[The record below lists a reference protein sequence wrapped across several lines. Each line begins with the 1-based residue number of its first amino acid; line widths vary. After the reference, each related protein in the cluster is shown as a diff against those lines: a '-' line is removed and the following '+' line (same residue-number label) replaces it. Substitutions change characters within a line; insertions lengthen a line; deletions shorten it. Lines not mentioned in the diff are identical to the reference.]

1 MALFKFAGVLRA
13 RVAQENAAKAE
24 VARSRVA
31 ASAAMAEVH
40 RQSATL
46 DEAEKAGYSTANALA
61 VALATRQAMAAEL
74 SFAQGEADEADV
86 IVENRKADL
95 AAAARQ
101 RKAMEKLAERH
112 SATRRHRADIAE
124 RAEVDD
130 LTNGRY
136 TASQRNQRK
145 DRHGDK

>member
-1 MALFKFAGVLRA
+1 MA
-13 RVAQENAAKAE
+13 
-24 VARSRVA
+24 
-31 ASAAMAEVH
+31 
-40 RQSATL
+40 
-46 DEAEKAGYSTANALA
+46 DSTANALA
-61 VALATRQAMAAEL
+61 VALATRQAMAAEMT
-74 SFAQGEADEADV
+74 FAQGRVDEAEE

-112 SATRRHRADIAE
+112 AVTRRHRADVAE

-145 DRHGDK
+145 DRHGD

>member
-24 VARSRVA
+24 VARSRANVNA
-31 ASAAMAEVH
+31 AIAEVH

-61 VALATRQAMAAEL
+61 VALATRQAIAAEL
-74 SFAQGEADEADV
+74 SFAQGRVEEAEE

-112 SATRRHRADIAE
+112 AATRRHRADVAE

-145 DRHGDK
+145 DRHGS

>member
-13 RVAQENAAKAE
+13 RVAQENAAKSE
-24 VARSRVA
+24 VARSRLA

-46 DEAEKAGYSTANALA
+46 DEAEKTSYSTANALA
-61 VALATRQAMAAEL
+61 VALANWQALAGEL
-74 SFAQGEADEADV
+74 TLAQGRADEAEV

-112 SATRRHRADIAE
+112 AATRRHRADLAE
-124 RAEVDD
+124 RSEVDD

-136 TASQRNQRK
+136 TASRRNQRK
-145 DRHGDK
+145 DRHGS

>member
-24 VARSRVA
+24 VARSRTTA
-31 ASAAMAEVH
+31 NAAMAEVH

-46 DEAEKAGYSTANALA
+46 DQAEKADYSTANALA
-61 VALATRQAMAAEL
+61 VAMATRQAMAAEL
-74 SFAQGEADEADV
+74 AFAVGKAEEAEV
-86 IVENRKADL
+86 IVKNRKVDL

-112 SATRRHRADIAE
+112 AATRRHRADVAE

-145 DRHGDK
+145 DRHGD

>member
-1 MALFKFAGVLRA
+1 MSLFKFSGVLRA

-24 VARSRVA
+24 VARSQFA
-31 ASAAMAEVH
+31 ANAAMDEVH

-46 DEAEKAGYSTANALA
+46 DEAEKVDYSTANALA
-61 VALATRQAMAAEL
+61 VAMATRQAMAAEL
-74 SFAQGEADEADV
+74 SFAMGRVEEADV

-112 SATRRHRADIAE
+112 AVTRRHRAEVAE
-124 RAEVDD
+124 RSEVDD
-130 LTNGRY
+130 LTNARY
-136 TASQRNQRK
+136 TQSQRNQRK
-145 DRHGDK
+145 DRH

>member
-1 MALFKFAGVLRA
+1 MSLFKFGGVLRA

-24 VARSRVA
+24 VARSRFTA
-31 ASAAMAEVH
+31 NEAHDEVH

-46 DEAEKAGYSTANALA
+46 DEAEKADYSTANALA
-61 VALATRQAMAAEL
+61 VAMATRQAMAAEL
-74 SFAQGEADEADV
+74 SFAMGRADEADAV
-86 IVENRKADL
+86 VADRQADL

-112 SATRRHRADIAE
+112 AITRRHKADAAE

-130 LTNGRY
+130 LTNARY
-136 TASQRNQRK
+136 TQSQRNQRK
-145 DRHGDK
+145 DLH

>member
-24 VARSRVA
+24 VARSQVTA
-31 ASAAMAEVH
+31 NAAMAEVH

-46 DEAEKAGYSTANALA
+46 DQAEKADYSTANALA
-61 VALATRQAMAAEL
+61 VAMATRQAMAAEL
-74 SFAQGEADEADV
+74 AFAVGTAEEAEV

-112 SATRRHRADIAE
+112 AITRRHKADVAE

-130 LTNGRY
+130 ITNARY
-136 TASQRNQRK
+136 TQSQRNQRK
-145 DRHGDK
+145 DLH

>member
-24 VARSRVA
+24 VARSRIA
-31 ASAAMAEVH
+31 AAAAMAEVH

-46 DEAEKAGYSTANALA
+46 DEADKVGYSTANALA
-61 VALATRQAMAAEL
+61 VALATRQAIAAEL
-74 SFAQGEADEADV
+74 SFAQGRVEEAEE
-86 IVENRKADL
+86 IVENREADL

-112 SATRRHRADIAE
+112 AATRRHRADVAE

-145 DRHGDK
+145 DRHGS

>member
-24 VARSRVA
+24 VARSR
-31 ASAAMAEVH
+31 SAANAALAEVH
-40 RQSATL
+40 RQSNTL

-61 VALATRQAMAAEL
+61 VALATRQAIAAEL
-74 SFAQGEADEADV
+74 SCAQGRAEEAED

-112 SATRRHRADIAE
+112 AATRRHRADVAE

-145 DRHGDK
+145 DRHGG

>member
-1 MALFKFAGVLRA
+1 MSLFKFSGVLRA

-24 VARSRVA
+24 MARSRLMANA
-31 ASAAMAEVH
+31 ALAEVH

-46 DEAEKAGYSTANALA
+46 DQREKTKYSTANALA
-61 VALATRQAMAAEL
+61 VALAGRQAMAAAL
-74 SFAQGEADEADV
+74 SVAVGEAHVAEAVVAD
-86 IVENRKADL
+86 RQADL

-112 SATRRHRADIAE
+112 AATRRHKAETAE

-130 LTNGRY
+130 LTNARY
-136 TASQRNQRK
+136 TQRQRNQ
-145 DRHGDK
+145 